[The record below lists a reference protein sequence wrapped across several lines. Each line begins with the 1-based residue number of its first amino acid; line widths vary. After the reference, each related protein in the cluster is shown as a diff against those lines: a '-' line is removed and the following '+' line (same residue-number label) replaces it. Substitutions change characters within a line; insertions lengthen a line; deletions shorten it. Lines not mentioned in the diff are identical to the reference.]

1 MDDTETVDVEGHV
14 CKGARSIDVTCMVPM
29 GNQRRASRPMLLE
42 ARPPRYPQ
50 IPRFPRTHA
59 TCVRRGTSRGVSPS
73 SSCLNY
79 PSNSPSSRQVSPVS
93 QTKWN
98 ASQCCHVTLSHND
111 KPFRGTPETHS
122 SCATTM
128 VGSFATTLAGVTPA
142 SRAASHVSRA
152 SRRRVYNPSARVV
165 GATAVAPLP
174 KRSGG
179 GNVCATG
186 HTGVSLRTR
195 GVLLR
200 GDTAQ
205 TTNRRVTVIPFST
218 AAGASGSAF
227 NEDEE
232 DVQSVDASAPA
243 NSIAGA
249 VWKFVRPHTI
259 RGTILGTTAIVTKC
273 LLNNPELFSIALF
286 PKALLGLVALLC
298 GNGYI
303 VGINQIYDVD
313 IDKVNKPFLPIA
325 AGELSV
331 PLAWT
336 ACAVFVS
343 LGATIVTVNFG
354 TLITKLYLF
363 GLFLGTVYRCVFSID
378 HVPPP

>member
-1 MDDTETVDVEGHV
+1 M
-14 CKGARSIDVTCMVPM
+14 
-29 GNQRRASRPMLLE
+29 
-42 ARPPRYPQ
+42 
-50 IPRFPRTHA
+50 
-59 TCVRRGTSRGVSPS
+59 
-73 SSCLNY
+73 
-79 PSNSPSSRQVSPVS
+79 
-93 QTKWN
+93 
-98 ASQCCHVTLSHND
+98 
-111 KPFRGTPETHS
+111 
-122 SCATTM
+122 
-128 VGSFATTLAGVTPA
+128 
-142 SRAASHVSRA
+142 
-152 SRRRVYNPSARVV
+152 
-165 GATAVAPLP
+165 
-174 KRSGG
+174 
-179 GNVCATG
+179 
-186 HTGVSLRTR
+186 
-195 GVLLR
+195 
-200 GDTAQ
+200 
-205 TTNRRVTVIPFST
+205 
-218 AAGASGSAF
+218 
-227 NEDEE
+227 
-232 DVQSVDASAPA
+232 DASAPA

-343 LGATIVTVNFG
+343 LGATIVTLNFG
-354 TLITKLYLF
+354 TLITKLYLI

>member
-1 MDDTETVDVEGHV
+1 
-14 CKGARSIDVTCMVPM
+14 
-29 GNQRRASRPMLLE
+29 
-42 ARPPRYPQ
+42 
-50 IPRFPRTHA
+50 
-59 TCVRRGTSRGVSPS
+59 
-73 SSCLNY
+73 
-79 PSNSPSSRQVSPVS
+79 
-93 QTKWN
+93 
-98 ASQCCHVTLSHND
+98 
-111 KPFRGTPETHS
+111 
-122 SCATTM
+122 M

-205 TTNRRVTVIPFST
+205 TTNRRVTVIPFLT

-343 LGATIVTVNFG
+343 LGATIVTLNFG
-354 TLITKLYLF
+354 TLIIKLYLF